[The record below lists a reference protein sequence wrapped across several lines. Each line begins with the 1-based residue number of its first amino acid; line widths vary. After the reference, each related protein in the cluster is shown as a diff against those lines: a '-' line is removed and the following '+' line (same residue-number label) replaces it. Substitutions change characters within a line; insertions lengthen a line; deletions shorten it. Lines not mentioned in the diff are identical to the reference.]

1 MCTWTR
7 VNKRLRRESGGQTS
21 VNGPEKL
28 KLKFINVRDGGD
40 GLGSGSGPL
49 FRLLLTGA
57 ESASATASV
66 YEVGTYCAKDS
77 LPHRLDFLQRCLACS
92 RRSLA
97 LLRAR
102 AGRRARARAG
112 TPGVWRWWR
121 RGRRRRRRRRRKR
134 AARARAMPT
143 RRELTEAS
151 GA

>member
-66 YEVGTYCAKDS
+66 YEVGTYCAQDS
-77 LPHRLDFLQRCLACS
+77 FLHRTVSAHHAWAWLHVE
-92 RRSLA
+92 
-97 LLRAR
+97 
-102 AGRRARARAG
+102 
-112 TPGVWRWWR
+112 VWRCFEQEQDE
-121 RGRRRRRRRRRKR
+121 GQGQGQ
-134 AARARAMPT
+134 A
-143 RRELTEAS
+143 
-151 GA
+151 GQG